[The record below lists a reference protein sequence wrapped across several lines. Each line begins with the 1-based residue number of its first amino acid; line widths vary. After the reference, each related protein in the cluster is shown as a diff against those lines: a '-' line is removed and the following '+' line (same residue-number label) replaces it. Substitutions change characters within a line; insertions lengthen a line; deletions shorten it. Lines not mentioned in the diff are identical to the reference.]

1 MEEENLLIPLVKP
14 ISRAEEKTH
23 HAGQI
28 NFKMGNPHSQI
39 DFKMENPFGQSNFKM
54 GNPVGQIN
62 FNMKNPVGSKLFSP
76 ARRFRT
82 RRLEAAT
89 RGEVALEVK

>member
-28 NFKMGNPHSQI
+28 NFNMGNPHSQI
-39 DFKMENPFGQSNFKM
+39 DFKMEILLVKVISRCEILLVKLISIWKIRFGQNYFLQQGDSE
-54 GNPVGQIN
+54 QDD
-62 FNMKNPVGSKLFSP
+62 
-76 ARRFRT
+76 
-82 RRLEAAT
+82 
-89 RGEVALEVK
+89 

>member
-54 GNPVGQIN
+54 WNPVGQLISIW
-62 FNMKNPVGSKLFSP
+62 KI
-76 ARRFRT
+76 
-82 RRLEAAT
+82 RLGQNYFLQQGDSEQDD
-89 RGEVALEVK
+89 